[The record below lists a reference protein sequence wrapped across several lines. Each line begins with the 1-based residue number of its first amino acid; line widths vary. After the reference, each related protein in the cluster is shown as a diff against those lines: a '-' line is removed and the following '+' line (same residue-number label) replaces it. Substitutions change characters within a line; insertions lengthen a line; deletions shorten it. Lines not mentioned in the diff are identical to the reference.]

1 MINKN
6 DGKKALT
13 ILTFLMGLVTLLTMM
28 APLSQVEVLNG
39 VLTLNYK
46 INGFSVFDSI
56 LKLMFQLDSS
66 IITIMRLFVVIQL
79 IVSCLTMLG
88 ALITH
93 MFYNKRITASVQ
105 IGTNL
110 ACYIMNIIYMILG
123 ICLTGEIEDALYG
136 EQATTDIVTVSYI
149 GLIVATLIVVGI
161 VVSLVIYKITGDEEK
176 KREFYAN
183 FIGNNMPNQAIFT
196 NEQNSNKNLQQES
209 ATTGVNFPTYTNTTA
224 TCEENNMKTVVEV
237 LKQYKE
243 LLDNGLIDDAD
254 FANLKNKLLNN
265 N

>member
-6 DGKKALT
+6 EEKKALT
-13 ILTFLMGLVTLLTMM
+13 ILTFLMGLVTFLTMM
-28 APLSQVEVLNG
+28 APLSQIEVLNG

-46 INGFSVFDSI
+46 INGFSAFDSI

-66 IITIMRLFVVIQL
+66 LVSTIRLFVVIQL

-88 ALITH
+88 AVLTSL
-93 MFYNKRITASVQ
+93 FYNSRITSSVQ

-123 ICLTGEIEDALYG
+123 ICLTGEIEDELYG
-136 EQATTDIVTVSYI
+136 EQMKADIVTVSYV

-161 VVSLVIYKITGDEEK
+161 VVSLVIYKIAGDEEK
-176 KREFYAN
+176 KRAFYAN
-183 FIGNNMPNQAIFT
+183 IMGNNMPNQAIYT
-196 NEQNSNKNLQQES
+196 NEQNSNENLQQENAS
-209 ATTGVNFPTYTNTTA
+209 TGGNVQAYTNTTA
-224 TCEENNMKTVVEV
+224 NCEEKNMKTVVEV

-243 LLDNGLIDDAD
+243 LLDNGLIDDTD

-265 N
+265 